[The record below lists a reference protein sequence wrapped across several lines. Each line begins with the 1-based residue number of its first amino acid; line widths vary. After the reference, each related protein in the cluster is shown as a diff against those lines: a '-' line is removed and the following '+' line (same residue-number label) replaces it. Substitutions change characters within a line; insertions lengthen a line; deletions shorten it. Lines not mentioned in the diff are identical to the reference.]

1 MVLFSLNT
9 LAFGFQ
15 VRQDVSGIHL
25 RPDYVLFE
33 TRAHWEEDLSQVST
47 ATGAEKRQTV
57 PTSRAGTGLWLAEVG
72 TFLWTRASCVLNIR
86 DHTSYLIPVMSTGL
100 TRDR

>member
-33 TRAHWEEDLSQVST
+33 TRAHWEEDLSQVSI
-47 ATGAEKRQTV
+47 ATGA
-57 PTSRAGTGLWLAEVG
+57 A
-72 TFLWTRASCVLNIR
+72 
-86 DHTSYLIPVMSTGL
+86 
-100 TRDR
+100 